1 MNPSIHKPSSHSP
14 SGKDHFGFKN
24 FQLEDYARGA
34 LHDGLVLGHDTGGG
48 KSLALFTW
56 PALKVGFEGMGESS
70 PSTSDPSPIFYP
82 QPSGLKPLAPV
93 LLVVPGD
100 LHHKTIAEDA
110 ALMKAKVTVL
120 DSQETFL
127 RLSTVNGRNGKRE
140 LTPGYYL
147 TSYTQLTGNGVTPF
161 PEYDPGNV
169 VGMMQILGLT
179 DSDAGEFFDER
190 ETLFERHY
198 KRLSAMPTMTRQE
211 LTAALN
217 AACQEYPNNEGMK
230 AELQHSFDILEPFHC
245 DVYNPGFS
253 DLPPAK
259 KAIVRSQMTLA
270 MYTQYAA
277 SIGIGKWYGQS
288 AGLQRTEGR
297 IGAANEFVEF
307 AGADHTRY
315 LAQKSAD
322 GSWSSYKCY
331 LDAPYTEENIQAL
344 ETYADKDAAVNA
356 VEQLARKSH
365 NGQSGSGGQSGT
377 NGQSGTDFKIKC
389 VYSPS
394 LADLCQDAFAACAI
408 DEGVKMK
415 GEDTVVGTGVRQ
427 INAKY
432 KLVLTATPI
441 KNRLPDVFRLAWW
454 ATGARP
460 KAHARFPYP
469 DETAAREQFATT
481 FLISERNLTKE
492 RNNGQAGKARRFKKL
507 TPQVCNVHRLWKM
520 FAPIILRRRKADF
533 GEDIVTKTRHVV
545 RAPMGKEQA
554 AVYAFHLQAKYLD
567 KNGGPAIGAQLQ
579 ALRVAAANPASEL
592 LVRPDNDCKTPG
604 SPRSKNTYIPKL
616 HSALKLIQQCIARGE
631 QTIVFSAFNDS
642 LDVLSARLTEAGVA
656 HCVADGRANQK
667 RRGQLSAQ
675 FKLGPGRSP
684 YQVML
689 AGVESMAEGHSYPM
703 CNNVILMCYSW
714 AYDKFEQAINHAH
727 RINSLW
733 NVNVYPIICDRSID
747 RKLEAM
753 IQEKGDASE
762 LVLDGRLIGEQSTE
776 VNLAELLDIARK
788 EFNAPLPRERER
800 VADEGRVRV
809 EGKKPSNVGR
819 GESPFV
825 DEKELE
831 KEWPALRSELSIGVR
846 AWRHKGLALLGNGQS
861 SSDPV
866 TALVALELPEVE
878 SSAGISPASSTG
890 VSPVAPD
897 APSRFHIPAGLPSV
911 ASERRRVLE
920 IKGDDLNL
928 FAGLPLFELA

>member
-1 MNPSIHKPSSHSP
+1 MTYPQIIQSVINTK
-14 SGKDHFGFKN
+14 FGFKN

-56 PALKVGFEGMGESS
+56 PALKVGFQTEFAPGE
-70 PSTSDPSPIFYP
+70 PRE
-82 QPSGLKPLAPV
+82 LKPLAPV

-110 ALMKAKVTVL
+110 ALMKAKITIL

-127 RLSTVNGRNGKRE
+127 RLSTVNCRNGKRE
-140 LTPGYYL
+140 LPPGYYM

-161 PEYDPGNV
+161 PEYDAGNV

-179 DSDAGEFFDER
+179 DTDSAEYFDER
-190 ETLFERHY
+190 GTLFERHY
-198 KRLSAMPTMTRQE
+198 KRLSAMPTMTRHE
-211 LTAALN
+211 LSFALN
-217 AACQEYPNNEGMK
+217 AACQQYPGNEGMK

-245 DVYNPGFS
+245 DVFNPGFS

-259 KAIVRSQMTLA
+259 KAIVRSQMTLV

-277 SIGIGKWYGQS
+277 SIGTSKWYGNS
-288 AGLQRTEGR
+288 PGLQRTEGR
-297 IGAANEFVEF
+297 IGEANEFVELN
-307 AGADHTRY
+307 GAEHSRY

-322 GSWSSYKCY
+322 GSWGTYRIY
-331 LDAPYTEENIQAL
+331 LDPPYVEENIQAL
-344 ETYADKDAAVNA
+344 ESYPEKAAAVDA
-356 VEQLARKSH
+356 VEQLARKDLRS
-365 NGQSGSGGQSGT
+365 NANST
-377 NGQSGTDFKIKC
+377 EFKVKC

-394 LADLCQDAFAACAI
+394 LADLCQDSFAACAI

-415 GEDTVVGTGVRQ
+415 GEDTIVGTGVRQ
-427 INAKY
+427 INAKF

-469 DETAAREQFATT
+469 DETAAREQFANT
-481 FLISERNLTKE
+481 FLVSERNLTKE
-492 RNNGQAGKARRFKKL
+492 RSSESSRRFKKL

-554 AVYAFHLQAKYLD
+554 AVYAFHLEAKYLD

-579 ALRVAAANPASEL
+579 ALRIAAANPASEL
-592 LVRPDNDCKTPG
+592 LVRPDTDCKTPG
-604 SPRSKNTYIPKL
+604 SPRAKNTYIPKL

-656 HCVADGRANQK
+656 HCVADGRASQK

-714 AYDKFEQAINHAH
+714 AYDKFEQAINRAH
-727 RINSLW
+727 RINSVW
-733 NVNVYPIICDRSID
+733 NVSVYPIICDRSID

-762 LVLDGRLIGEQSTE
+762 LVLDGHLIGEQSTE

-788 EFNAPLPRERER
+788 EFANGSDA
-800 VADEGRVRV
+800 VTT
-809 EGKKPSNVGR
+809 
-819 GESPFV
+819 V

-831 KEWPALRSELSIGVR
+831 KEWPALRSELSVGAR
-846 AWRHKGLALLGNGQS
+846 AWRHKGLELIGVPANA
-861 SSDPV
+861 PI
-866 TALVALELPEVE
+866 AMELPQVEGAEVAAE
-878 SSAGISPASSTG
+878 TVPEPT
-890 VSPVAPD
+890 
-897 APSRFHIPAGLPSV
+897 RFHIPASKP
-911 ASERRRVLE
+911 RPVLE
-920 IKGDDLNL
+920 IKGDDINL